1 MLTQD
6 LKVTTDCLDVERK
19 IGASSY
25 KSNVRRIT
33 LTASHV
39 RILPFT
45 HLKSPHEPFLWL
57 VVDMAR
63 V

>member
-1 MLTQD
+1 MQTQD
-6 LKVTTDCLDVERK
+6 LKVTTDCLDVEK
-19 IGASSY
+19 IVASSY